1 MIKSLIESILMPIKK
16 PAVLIPGILFILT
29 DFIFRYL
36 TEESAIEILFNF
48 FEFSSYPVF
57 TLDKMP
63 FYFISSYSGEVIFL
77 ALILGISTVIGLM
90 FSVSIA
96 NYIFEKKS
104 IINSVVFAVKNLMK
118 IIGLVLFFG
127 LILLFSAAVL
137 WLVMLFALASGLIG
151 VILLLLV
158 ILLMGFVLI
167 HFAFVPALIGKGM
180 KIKQALKESWN
191 FSAKNLMQLILLL
204 IGITIIN
211 FVLGQAYL
219 QILNTSFGETD
230 LMILVEM
237 IFSLIILSYTNIVFP
252 LFYLNTNK

>member
-1 MIKSLIESILMPIKK
+1 MIKSLTESVLMLIKK
-16 PAVLIPGILFILT
+16 PQILIPGIIFLLT

-36 TEESAIEILFNF
+36 TEESAIETMFKF

-63 FYFISSYSGEVIFL
+63 FYFLSSYSGEAIFL
-77 ALILGISTVIGLM
+77 TLILGISSIIGLM

-96 NYIFEKKS
+96 NYVFEKKS

-118 IIGLVLFFG
+118 ITGFVLFFG

-137 WLVMLFALASGLIG
+137 WIVMLFALAAGLIG
-151 VILLLLV
+151 ITLLLLV

-167 HFAFVPALIGKGM
+167 HFAFVPALLGKGM
-180 KIKQALKESWN
+180 KIKEAFKESWN
-191 FSAKNLMQLILLL
+191 FSSKNLMQLILLL

-211 FVLGQAYL
+211 FILGQVYL

-237 IFSLIILSYTNIVFP
+237 VFSLIILSYTNIVFP